1 MFKLFTSNSAKAE
14 VTGVVHEGM
23 TLEQV
28 RQAMLGLMAQ
38 ENTNHHHMGQLYNY
52 VVNTKLAEKAG
63 YKDSRAWFTQHL
75 ADLSQSALSMYGA
88 VAEAFTEP
96 VARRFGVT
104 CLYLLTIYKEAAGLE
119 LNHEEPGNTPIE
131 VPEKDGQVLTRP
143 FSQCTVDQLRQA
155 LRRKRKPTSSKPLPA
170 EAEVLAGQYRQAV
183 TSRFPKGAL
192 IQVQVR
198 NQKGK
203 AVVDFKGIPLE
214 QVARLAEA
222 LTAELPPVNELR
234 LVEQVLPQA

>member
-1 MFKLFTSNSAKAE
+1 MFKLFKSNE
-14 VTGVVHEGM
+14 VKPVVPEPM

-28 RQAMLGLMAQ
+28 RQALVQLMAD
-38 ENTNHHHMGQLYNY
+38 ESSNHHRMGQLYNY
-52 VVNTKLAEKAG
+52 VVDNKLAEKAG